1 MALNAL
7 LEVKDDLRVTL
18 TRLMRDLIEK
28 GIVDV
33 LLVPQV
39 VPSGDNVV
47 QTLVRDSERLNGVD
61 LLAPVLSVNAATLV
75 ADLTVTGFEGRLGVV
90 LRSCEIRAL
99 IELTKL
105 QQAKLDD
112 VIIIGIDCLGTYE
125 VPDYA
130 RLAREREGPLESR
143 GLRIFEDLRRRVERG
158 DVPSD
163 PSLRTACQMCELPFP
178 ENAHLTVGFVGL
190 EAGTGL
196 LISVQD
202 EWVEKLGL
210 AAAEIPPG
218 RQEAIDRLVAE
229 RTAERDRLFA
239 EFREKVKDMP
249 GLLAQFSTCIRCH
262 NCMVACPICYC
273 KQCIFRTDTFEHAP
287 AQYRRWVERKG
298 SIRMPTDTLLF
309 QLTRLNHMVTSCVGC
324 GMCESACPSRLPVA
338 TIFRTVGHKVQALFD
353 YQPGRSLE
361 DEIPLSTFREDELSY
376 MGEKE

>member
-1 MALNAL
+1 
-7 LEVKDDLRVTL
+7 
-18 TRLMRDLIEK
+18 
-28 GIVDV
+28 
-33 LLVPQV
+33 
-39 VPSGDNVV
+39 
-47 QTLVRDSERLNGVD
+47 VRDPDRLNGVD
-61 LLAPVLSVNAATLV
+61 PLAPVLPVNAATLV

-105 QQAKLDD
+105 QQASLDN

-130 RLAREREGPLESR
+130 RLAQEREGPLESR
-143 GLRIFEDLRRRVERG
+143 GLRIFEDLRRGAEEG
-158 DVPSD
+158 HP
-163 PSLRTACQMCELPFP
+163 PLRTACRMCERPFP
-178 ENAHLTVGFVGL
+178 ENAHLTIGFVGL
-190 EAGTGL
+190 EAGAGL
-196 LISVQD
+196 LISAQE
-202 EWVEKLGL
+202 EWAAKLGL
-210 AAAEIPPG
+210 TATEIPPG
-218 RQEAIDRLVAE
+218 RQEAIDKLVAD
-229 RTAERDRLFA
+229 RTTERDRIFA
-239 EFREKVKDMP
+239 EFGEKVKDMP
-249 GLLAQFSTCIRCH
+249 SLLAQFSTCIRCH

-324 GMCESACPSRLPVA
+324 GMCESACPSHLPVA
-338 TIFRTVGHKVQALFD
+338 TIFRAVGQKVQALFD
-353 YQPGRSLE
+353 YEPGRSLE

>member
-1 MALNAL
+1 MILNAL

-18 TRLMRDLIEK
+18 TRLMCDLIEK
-28 GIVDV
+28 DIVDV

-47 QTLVRDSERLNGVD
+47 QTLVRDPDRLNGVD
-61 LLAPVLSVNAATLV
+61 PLAPVLPVNAATLV

-105 QQAKLDD
+105 QQASLDN

-130 RLAREREGPLESR
+130 RLAQEREGPVESR
-143 GLRIFEDLRRRVERG
+143 GLRIFEDLRREVEEG
-158 DVPSD
+158 HP
-163 PSLRTACQMCELPFP
+163 PLRTACRMCELPFP
-178 ENAHLTVGFVGL
+178 ENAHLTIGFVGL
-190 EAGTGL
+190 EAGAGL
-196 LISVQD
+196 LISARE
-202 EWVEKLGL
+202 EWAAKLGL
-210 AAAEIPPG
+210 TATEIPPG

-229 RTAERDRLFA
+229 RTTERDRIFA
-239 EFREKVKDMP
+239 EFGEKVKDMP
-249 GLLAQFSTCIRCH
+249 SLLAQFSTCIRCH

-324 GMCESACPSRLPVA
+324 GMCESACPSHLPVA
-338 TIFRTVGHKVQALFD
+338 TIFRTVGQKVQALFD
-353 YQPGRSLE
+353 YEPGRSLE